1 MKFLA
6 IEKEVVGIK
15 EGQFTPFLKD
25 ESIKVLELY
34 EKGIIREIYFNQNHC
49 AVIIL
54 ECKSIIEVKNELNKL
69 PLVSQ
74 GLIYFE
80 LSELKPYTGFSR
92 LLN

>member
-6 IEKEVVGIK
+6 IEIEV
-15 EGQFTPFLKD
+15 EGVEESQFTPFLKD
-25 ESIKVLELY
+25 ESTKVIELY

-54 ECKSIIEVKNELNKL
+54 ECNSIIEAKSELGNL
-69 PLVSQ
+69 PLVRQ